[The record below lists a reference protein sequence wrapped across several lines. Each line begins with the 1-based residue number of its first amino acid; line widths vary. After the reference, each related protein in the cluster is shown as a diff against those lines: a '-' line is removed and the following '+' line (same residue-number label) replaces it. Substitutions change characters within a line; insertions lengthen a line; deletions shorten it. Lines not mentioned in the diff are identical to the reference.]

1 MYLSVYICLQPL
13 LLSGQGF
20 PSRRVHKAGLAGT
33 FQGTAGMGIPW
44 APGPS
49 FPLPSP
55 TCFRPLHL
63 EMSTSQLVCNVTD
76 PSDETHTGIPLWIP
90 WKVLCVCAQ
99 VTAAVHTVLNTV
111 HWPAFR
117 MVAMIQLSPPSW
129 PTCPQPG
136 DMKLVPS
143 CVLVIFPP
151 ALSPRSLEVKN
162 WECFSR
168 PVTFFITSI
177 CDGTSGFFFFFSN
190 RILKNIFIYLFLAM
204 LGLCCSTWAFSG
216 CGELGW
222 GTTTQAQGSPP

>member
-99 VTAAVHTVLNTV
+99 VTAAVHTAHNTV
-111 HWPAFR
+111 HWQHSGWWLWFSLAHH
-117 MVAMIQLSPPSW
+117 
-129 PTCPQPG
+129 PG
-136 DMKLVPS
+136 Q
-143 CVLVIFPP
+143 P
-151 ALSPRSLEVKN
+151 ALSPVTWSL
-162 WECFSR
+162 C
-168 PVTFFITSI
+168 
-177 CDGTSGFFFFFSN
+177 
-190 RILKNIFIYLFLAM
+190 
-204 LGLCCSTWAFSG
+204 
-216 CGELGW
+216 
-222 GTTTQAQGSPP
+222 PPASLSSSLLHCLPGA